1 MTLYCPT
8 NSSFILI
15 VTTAQQLQQGQFSII
30 IQQPSNVS
38 MRYHS
43 KFTEPIIQSNYSSEL
58 TNNSR
63 KHRSFN
69 CRQLGHYYEAL
80 EINVNISGFYMF
92 STESSLNIF
101 GYLYEYEFN
110 PYDSI
115 DNSFV
120 RNDDSC
126 DFDQLRIIAYLK
138 LNIT

>member
-43 KFTEPIIQSNYSSEL
+43 KFTESIIQSNYSSEL

-69 CRQLGHYYEAL
+69 CRPLDHYYEAL
-80 EINVNISGFYMF
+80 EINVNTSGFYMF

-115 DNSFV
+115 DN
-120 RNDDSC
+120 
-126 DFDQLRIIAYLK
+126 
-138 LNIT
+138 

>member
-15 VTTAQQLQQGQFSII
+15 VTTAQQLEQGQFSII

-43 KFTEPIIQSNYSSEL
+43 KFTELIIQSNYSSEL
-58 TNNSR
+58 NNNSP
-63 KHRSFN
+63 KHTSFN
-69 CRQLGHYYEAL
+69 CRPLDHYYEAL

-92 STESSLNIF
+92 STERSLNIF

-115 DNSFV
+115 DN
-120 RNDDSC
+120 
-126 DFDQLRIIAYLK
+126 
-138 LNIT
+138 